1 MNCREATAN
10 VASFCYYTV
19 FFVTTHEL
27 WKKAKNPLVHSVVA
41 IAREN
46 YIKTRSHPNFQGK
59 DRKA

>member
-46 YIKTRSHPNFQGK
+46 
-59 DRKA
+59 